1 MISFEEEMEQSPAPF
16 SEIGRRARDLL
27 TKDYSY
33 DQKFTFS
40 IPSSSG
46 MGITATGVK
55 KDQIF
60 IGDISTQYKLGS
72 TVVDIK
78 VDTYSNVSTKVTL
91 VDVFR
96 STKLS
101 LGFNIP
107 DHKSGKLDVQYLHQ
121 HAAINSSIG
130 LNPSPLLE
138 LSVAIGNKDLALGGE
153 IGFNTASSS
162 FTKCNAGL
170 SFNKPDFSAAL
181 MLTDRGQAV
190 KASYVHL
197 VDPTNGTEV
206 GAEMIHRLST
216 YENSFSIG
224 SAHKVDSL
232 TSLKTRFS
240 DNGKVAMLYQRE
252 WRPKSLVTFSAEYD
266 TKAKSS
272 VPKLGLALAL
282 KP

>member
-1 MISFEEEMEQSPAPF
+1 MDQSPAPF

-27 TKDYSY
+27 TKDYNY
-33 DQKFTFS
+33 DQKFSFS

-46 MGITATGVK
+46 VGITATGVK

-60 IGDISTQYKLGS
+60 VGDISTQYKLGS
-72 TVVDIK
+72 TIVDVK

-91 VDVFR
+91 DEVFR
-96 STKLS
+96 SAKVS

-138 LSVAIGNKDLALGGE
+138 LSAAIGSKDLAVGGE

-162 FTKCNAGL
+162 FTKCNAGI

-181 MLTDRGQAV
+181 MLTDKGQAV
-190 KASYVHL
+190 KASYVHS
-197 VDPTNGTEV
+197 VNPVSGTEV
-206 GAEMIHRLST
+206 AAEMIHRLST

-224 SAHKVDSL
+224 SAYKVDPL
-232 TSLKTRFS
+232 TSVKTRFS
-240 DNGKVAMLYQRE
+240 DNGKVAMLCQRE
-252 WRPKSLVTFSAEYD
+252 WRPKSLITFSAEYD
-266 TKAKSS
+266 TKAKNA

-282 KP
+282 NP